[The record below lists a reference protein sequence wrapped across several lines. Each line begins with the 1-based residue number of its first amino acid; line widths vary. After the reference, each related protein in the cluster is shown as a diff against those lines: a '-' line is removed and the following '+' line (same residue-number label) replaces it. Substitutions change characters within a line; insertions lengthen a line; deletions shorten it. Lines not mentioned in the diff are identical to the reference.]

1 MVTKILVGIGFILI
15 LLGGGLYLTQQNAL
29 QMAATSFQTSVQ
41 QYASESVAVG
51 MVITQILV
59 GLGSTLVM
67 LGTIIGL
74 VRMIR
79 QRSRP

>member
-1 MVTKILVGIGFILI
+1 MATKLLIGIGFVLMI
-15 LLGGGLYLTQQNAL
+15 LGGGLYLTQQNAL

-41 QYASESVAVG
+41 QYASESAAVG

-59 GLGSTLVM
+59 GLGAVLIV

-74 VRMIR
+74 SRMIR
-79 QRSRP
+79 QRVR